1 MLIFYLGHGCKHCV
15 EQLNAFAPMAS
26 SFEEAGI
33 PILAIAPEQGLE
45 LAKAHSLCDGDEHRF
60 PFPLLAD
67 PGMEIFRRYGAY
79 DDFELMPLHGT
90 FLISPDGKVIWQD
103 IGADPFM
110 EAEFLLEEAK
120 RQLGRRAG

>member
-1 MLIFYLGHGCKHCV
+1 MR
-15 EQLNAFAPMAS
+15 APGRPTNPAARRVRRRRGAAQRS
-26 SFEEAGI
+26 V
-33 PILAIAPEQGLE
+33 ILAIAPEQGLE
-45 LAKAHSLCDGDEHRF
+45 LAKSHSLCDGDEHRF

-90 FLISPDGKVIWQD
+90 CLISPDGKVIWQD
-103 IGADPFM
+103 IGADAFM
-110 EAEFLLEEAK
+110 EAEFHLEEAK